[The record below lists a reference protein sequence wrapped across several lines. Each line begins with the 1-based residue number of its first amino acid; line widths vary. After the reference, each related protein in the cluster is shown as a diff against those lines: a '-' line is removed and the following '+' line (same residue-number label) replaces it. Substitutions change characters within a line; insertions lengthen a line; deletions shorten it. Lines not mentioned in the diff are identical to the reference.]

1 MIKIE
6 KFKRLR
12 ICYSLTI
19 PVLAALSLLI
29 LWVAERNSILTIAIF
44 PVAIFLFGGAI
55 LITRF
60 LGAKMWKII
69 NLAIREF
76 SLDSTSLLIYSLNTR
91 LMDQSA
97 VHLNNEVITVVQ
109 SLILDSR
116 RSFLEIVEPK
126 QLETFLYWLSSNN
139 SIVADPFDK
148 LFLIVSEVLF
158 LNPESDSNRQK
169 FLKTIIKRV
178 DGRIDKTKTQPLV
191 DALTEYLT

>member
-6 KFKRLR
+6 KFRRLR
-12 ICYSLTI
+12 ICYSLTF

-29 LWVAERNSILTIAIF
+29 LWVAERNSILTIAIL

-55 LITRF
+55 LINRF

-97 VHLNNEVITVVQ
+97 VHLNNEVINVVQ

-139 SIVADPFDK
+139 SLVADPFDK

-191 DALTEYLT
+191 DTLTEYLT

>member
-1 MIKIE
+1 MVKIE
-6 KFKRLR
+6 KFRRLR
-12 ICYSLTI
+12 ICYSLTF

-44 PVAIFLFGGAI
+44 PVAIFLLGGAI

-139 SIVADPFDK
+139 SLVADPFDK
-148 LFLIVSEVLF
+148 LFLVVSEILF

-178 DGRIDKTKTQPLV
+178 DGRIDKTKMQPLV